1 MSAGRF
7 AAWAARLARIPLRD
21 ISAEAADRVLLV
33 AKTICAVHVF
43 NAHVA
48 SVALLRGPSML
59 PSVSITGDV
68 VAVDRVSARRGSVG
82 VGDIVLV
89 TAPDNPRKVIA
100 KRVTGLG
107 GDAVT
112 FLVDPSSSQEE
123 SETVV
128 VPNGHVWI
136 QGDNIYD
143 SRDSRQFGPVPYGLI
158 QGRVFF
164 RLWPL
169 ERFGFIEQHTSL

>member
-1 MSAGRF
+1 MAAGRF
-7 AAWAARLARIPLRD
+7 AAWAARLNKIPFRD
-21 ISAEAADRVLLV
+21 ISAEAADRFLLV

-59 PSVSITGDV
+59 PAVSITGDV
-68 VAVDRVSARRGSVG
+68 VAVDRIAARRGSVG

-112 FLVDPSSSQEE
+112 FLVDPQGEE

-128 VPNGHVWI
+128 VPKGHVWI

-169 ERFGFIEQHTSL
+169 GRFGFIEQPTSL